1 MIVMKLFKSLKKIFF
16 FLNVI
21 ARNRVDLSSKFIS
34 LYRYYVALKLKR
46 LSKWYSC
53 VVTENLS
60 ERNGD
65 DRIPGLRRVEGK

>member
-1 MIVMKLFKSLKKIFF
+1 MIVMKLFKSLKNYFF
-16 FLNVI
+16 FFKCYSTK
-21 ARNRVDLSSKFIS
+21 SSSSFVEIIS

-65 DRIPGLRRVEGK
+65 DRVPGLRRVEGK